1 MLKKEF
7 RAMGCR
13 ISVMLDSDESD
24 AITVLDEVPN
34 WFETWEQSLSRFRM
48 DSELSRVNQNP
59 EIWQPVSQTFWQVL
73 HAAREMEQYSS
84 NLVTPVILPAL
95 ERAGYGMSFASEAMV
110 SDSFVTD
117 ENSLPF
123 DLSSLE
129 TRSDSHEIRMPYG
142 MRLDFGG
149 TAKGWAAQQTMRR
162 LSGYGP
168 AMVNAGGDISISGP
182 HADGSSWQI
191 GIIDPLQPEMDL
203 VRLAVPGGGVAT
215 SGKDYRKWI
224 RDGVLQHHIIDPRIG
239 EPASTDILTA
249 SVYASNVIEAEAAA
263 KVLFILGS
271 DDGGQWLM
279 DHPQIAG
286 LLVMDDGTVRAS
298 QTMQNVIWR
307 DHGTR
312 NRTD

>member
-13 ISVMLDSDESD
+13 ISVMLDSDDSG
-24 AITVLDEVPN
+24 ANSALDEVPN
-34 WFETWEQSLSRFRM
+34 WFETWEGSLSRFRM

-59 EIWQPVSQTFWQVL
+59 DVWQEVSQTFWQVL
-73 HAAREMEQYSS
+73 QTSIEMEQYSS
-84 NLVTPVILPAL
+84 NLITPAILPAL
-95 ERAGYGMSFASEAMV
+95 ERAGYGMSFASEAMISYPPV
-110 SDSFVTD
+110 ID
-117 ENSLPF
+117 EDPILF

-129 TRSDSHEIRMPYG
+129 TRPDTHEIRMPYG

-149 TAKGWAAQQTMRR
+149 TAKGWAAQQTMQR
-162 LSGYGP
+162 LSAYGP
-168 AMVNAGGDISISGP
+168 VMVNAGGDISISAP
-182 HADGSSWQI
+182 HTDGSPWQI

-203 VRLAVPGGGVAT
+203 VRLSVPCGGVAT

-224 RDGVLQHHIIDPRIG
+224 QDGVLQHHIIDPRTG
-239 EPASTDILTA
+239 KPASTDILTA
-249 SVYASNVIEAEAAA
+249 SVYASNVLEAEAAA

-271 DDGGQWLM
+271 EDGSQWLM

-298 QTMQNVIWR
+298 QAMQSVIWR
-307 DHGTR
+307 NHGTR